1 MNDDLNGR
9 QSRDWDEVKNEN
21 LSFFARSNE
30 NKKLKE
36 RAMPRRA
43 TTIFSEVRSRGEK
56 AKSTRLFVAAVRPN
70 PLRNGRAR
78 VSSRSEQSPIKTST
92 RLGANR
98 LTLDEKMV

>member
-30 NKKLKE
+30 NKELKE

-43 TTIFSEVRSRGEK
+43 TTIFSEVRRRGEK
-56 AKSTRLFVAAVRPN
+56 AKFSPQRLYFRKLEGAEKRRNSLAFSEAAPRPS
-70 PLRNGRAR
+70 P
-78 VSSRSEQSPIKTST
+78 VSPYSAPAGKF
-92 RLGANR
+92 LP
-98 LTLDEKMV
+98 

>member
-30 NKKLKE
+30 NKELKE

-56 AKSTRLFVAAVRPN
+56 AKSPRLFVTVLL
-70 PLRNGRAR
+70 PLH
-78 VSSRSEQSPIKTST
+78 QFK
-92 RLGANR
+92 
-98 LTLDEKMV
+98 